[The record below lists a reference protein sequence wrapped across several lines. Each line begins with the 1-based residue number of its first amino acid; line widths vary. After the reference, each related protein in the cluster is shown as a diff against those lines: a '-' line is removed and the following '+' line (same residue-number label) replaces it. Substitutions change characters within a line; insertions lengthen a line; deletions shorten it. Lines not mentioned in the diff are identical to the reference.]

1 MAGHKETK
9 DKLNKTLIFI
19 INLLQKHNI
28 SQWFIAYGT
37 LLGIIRDNSCIDND
51 DDIDIIFNKND
62 YHLIKKILLDNN
74 FVISEDYN
82 DKKIFLKTKRNDTYT
97 SIDFY
102 GAVIDEKGGY
112 YDTWEN
118 VIWSHCLN
126 EAYELNSIKWE
137 DLIIPIPYNHEQK
150 FINRYGKD
158 WNIPRQTKGIIPKK
172 KVI

>member
-9 DKLNKTLIFI
+9 EKLNKTLIFI
-19 INLLQKHNI
+19 INLLQKNNI
-28 SQWFIAYGT
+28 TQWFIAYGT
-37 LLGIIRDNSCIDND
+37 LLGIIRDNSCINND
-51 DDIDIIFNKND
+51 DDIDIIFNKDD
-62 YHLIKKILLDNN
+62 YHLIKRILIDNN
-74 FVISEDYN
+74 FIIREDFN
-82 DKKIFLKTKRNDTYT
+82 DKRIFLKTIRNDTYT

-118 VIWSHCLN
+118 VIWSKCLIN
-126 EAYELNSIKWE
+126 NELNSIEWN

-158 WNIPRQTKGIIPKK
+158 WAIPRQTKGVRPKK